1 MGPKGPNPNHDL
13 TLTKGLPEGT
23 LGPRAPRALGPR
35 GNPLNLTLED
45 DQGTPGGTLG
55 GARGP
60 WGGPWG
66 EAQGSLTGRNM
77 PHTEAR
83 APFCYVKQFH
93 EEGSNAEICTTL
105 RPEHKFPARSNC
117 MNMAQMQKYAPH

>member
-60 WGGPWG
+60 WVGFWG

-83 APFCYVKQFH
+83 AP
-93 EEGSNAEICTTL
+93 S
-105 RPEHKFPARSNC
+105 
-117 MNMAQMQKYAPH
+117 